1 MRKLIVSNIM
11 SLDGYY
17 EGPGK
22 NVMVLFDYR
31 RELYPADESFDAY
44 NAERLRAA
52 DMLLLGRV
60 SYDGFKSF
68 WPSVAD
74 DPNVT
79 PIQREISRL
88 NNAIDKV
95 VISDSLTSQETAPWH
110 NTRIIRRADAHEQI
124 AELKGQPGKD
134 ILVFGSYTLWNDL
147 LDHDLVDEL
156 HLMIGPVV
164 LGAGTPIFDGQPAVS
179 LRLIDTRTWDGSGN
193 VLVRYEV
200 RRQEMQ
206 SIGGVLDDSTVS

>member
-1 MRKLIVSNIM
+1 MHKLIVSNAM

-22 NVMVLFDYR
+22 NVMALFDYR
-31 RELYPADESFDAY
+31 WEYPTDESFDAY

-52 DMLLLGRV
+52 DTLLLGGV

-74 DPNVT
+74 DSNAT

-95 VISDSLTSQETAPWH
+95 VISDSLTSEETAPWH
-110 NTRIIRRADAHEQI
+110 NTYIIRRAEAHAQI

-134 ILVFGSYTLWNDL
+134 ILVFGSHTLWRDL
-147 LDHDLVDEL
+147 LAHDLVDEL

-164 LGAGTPIFDGQPAVS
+164 LGAGTPVFDGPPKAS
-179 LRLIDTRTWDGSGN
+179 LLLIDTRTWDGSGN
-193 VLVRYEV
+193 VLVQYEV
-200 RRQEMQ
+200 HRQKP
-206 SIGGVLDDSTVS
+206 

>member
-1 MRKLIVSNIM
+1 MRKLIVCNIM

-22 NVMVLFDYR
+22 NVMDLFDYR
-31 RELYPADESFDAY
+31 WEAYPTDESFDAY

-52 DMLLLGRV
+52 DTLLLGRV
-60 SYDGFKSF
+60 SYEGFKGY
-68 WPSVAD
+68 WPPMAD
-74 DPNVT
+74 DPNAT
-79 PIQREISRL
+79 PTTREISRL

-95 VISDSLTSQETAPWH
+95 VISDSLTSGETEPWH

-124 AELKGQPGKD
+124 AGLKRQTGKD
-134 ILVFGSYTLWNDL
+134 ILVFGSRTLWNDL
-147 LDHDLVDEL
+147 LAYDLVDEL

-164 LGAGTPIFDGQPAVS
+164 LGAGTPVFDGKPAVS
-179 LRLIDTRTWDGSGN
+179 LRLIDTRTWESSGN

-200 RRQEMQ
+200 RRQK
-206 SIGGVLDDSTVS
+206 T

>member
-1 MRKLIVSNIM
+1 MRKLVVSNIM

-22 NVMVLFDYR
+22 NVMALFDYR
-31 RELYPADESFDAY
+31 WDYPMDESFDAY

-52 DMLLLGRV
+52 DTLLLGRV
-60 SYDGFKSF
+60 SYEGFKGF

-74 DPNVT
+74 DPNAT

-95 VISDSLTSQETAPWH
+95 VISDSMTSEETAPWH
-110 NTRIIRRADAHEQI
+110 NTHIISRADAHEQL

-134 ILVFGSYTLWNDL
+134 ILVFGSRTLWNDL
-147 LDHDLVDEL
+147 LANDLVDEL
-156 HLMIGPVV
+156 HLMIGPSV
-164 LGAGTPIFDGQPAVS
+164 LGAGTPLFDGQPAVS

-200 RRQEMQ
+200 RRQK
-206 SIGGVLDDSTVS
+206 T

>member
-1 MRKLIVSNIM
+1 MRKLIVSNAT

-31 RELYPADESFDAY
+31 WDYPADESFDVY

-52 DMLLLGRV
+52 DTLLLGRT
-60 SYDGFKSF
+60 SYEGFKGF
-68 WPSVAD
+68 WPPVAD
-74 DPNVT
+74 DPNAT
-79 PIQREISRL
+79 PLQREISRL

-95 VISDSLTSQETAPWH
+95 VISDSLTSEETAPWH
-110 NTRIIRRADAHEQI
+110 NIRIIGRADAQGQI
-124 AELKGQPGKD
+124 AELKRQTGKD
-134 ILVFGSYTLWNDL
+134 ILVFGSRTLWRDL

-164 LGAGTPIFDGQPAVS
+164 IGAGTPLFDGQPAVS

-200 RRQEMQ
+200 RQ
-206 SIGGVLDDSTVS
+206 GK

>member
-1 MRKLIVSNIM
+1 MRKLIVSNAM

-22 NVMVLFDYR
+22 NVMALFDYR
-31 RELYPADESFDAY
+31 WDYPTDESFDVY

-52 DMLLLGRV
+52 DTLLLGRV
-60 SYDGFKSF
+60 SYEGFKGF

-74 DPNVT
+74 DPDAT
-79 PIQREISRL
+79 PIQREISQL

-95 VISDSLTSQETAPWH
+95 VISDTLTAEETAPWH
-110 NTRIIRRADAHEQI
+110 NTRIIRRAEAHEQI
-124 AELKGQPGKD
+124 AELKRQTGKD
-134 ILVFGSYTLWNDL
+134 ILVFGSHTLWNDL
-147 LDHDLVDEL
+147 LAIDLVDEL

-164 LGAGTPIFDGQPAVS
+164 LGAGTPVFDGQPAVS
-179 LRLIDTRTWDGSGN
+179 LRLIETRTWDGSGN

-200 RRQEMQ
+200 RRQ
-206 SIGGVLDDSTVS
+206 DT

>member
-1 MRKLIVSNIM
+1 MRKLIVCNIM

-22 NVMVLFDYR
+22 NVMDLFDYR
-31 RELYPADESFDAY
+31 WEAYPTDESFDAY

-52 DMLLLGRV
+52 DTLLLGRV
-60 SYDGFKSF
+60 SYEGFKGY
-68 WPSVAD
+68 WPPMAD
-74 DPNVT
+74 DPNAT
-79 PIQREISRL
+79 PTSREISRL

-95 VISDSLTSQETAPWH
+95 VISDSLTSGETEPWH

-124 AELKGQPGKD
+124 AGLKRQTGKD
-134 ILVFGSYTLWNDL
+134 ILVFGSRTLWNDL
-147 LDHDLVDEL
+147 LAYDLVDEL

-164 LGAGTPIFDGQPAVS
+164 LGAGTPVFDGKPAVS

-200 RRQEMQ
+200 RRPY
-206 SIGGVLDDSTVS
+206 

>member
-1 MRKLIVSNIM
+1 MRKLIVSNAM

-22 NVMVLFDYR
+22 NVMALFDYR
-31 RELYPADESFDAY
+31 WDYPTDESFDAY

-52 DMLLLGRV
+52 DTLLLGRV
-60 SYDGFKSF
+60 SYEGFKGF

-74 DPNVT
+74 DPNAT

-95 VISDSLTSQETAPWH
+95 VISDSLTSEETAPWL

-124 AELKGQPGKD
+124 ADLKRQPGKD
-134 ILVFGSYTLWNDL
+134 ILVFGSHTLWEDL
-147 LDHDLVDEL
+147 LANDLVDEL

-164 LGAGTPIFDGQPAVS
+164 LGAGTPVFDGPPKAS

-200 RRQEMQ
+200 RRQE
-206 SIGGVLDDSTVS
+206 T

>member
-1 MRKLIVSNIM
+1 MRKLIVSNMM

-31 RELYPADESFDAY
+31 WDYPTDESFDAY
-44 NAERLRAA
+44 NAERLHAA
-52 DMLLLGRV
+52 DTLLLGRV

-74 DPNVT
+74 DPNAT
-79 PIQREISRL
+79 PLQREISHL

-95 VISDSLTSQETAPWH
+95 VISDTLTSEETDPWH
-110 NTRIIRRADAHEQI
+110 NTRIIGRADAHERI
-124 AELKGQPGKD
+124 AELKRQLGKD
-134 ILVFGSYTLWNDL
+134 ILVFGSRTLWKDL
-147 LDHDLVDEL
+147 LANDLVDEL

-164 LGAGTPIFDGQPAVS
+164 LGAGTPVFDEQPAVT

-193 VLVRYEV
+193 VLLRYEV
-200 RRQEMQ
+200 PRQR
-206 SIGGVLDDSTVS
+206 T

>member
-1 MRKLIVSNIM
+1 MRKLIVCNIM

-31 RELYPADESFDAY
+31 LEAYPMDESFDSY

-52 DMLLLGRV
+52 DTLLLGRV
-60 SYDGFKSF
+60 SYEGFKEY
-68 WPSVAD
+68 WPPVAD
-74 DPNVT
+74 DPNAT
-79 PIQREISRL
+79 PTVREISRL

-95 VISDSLTSQETAPWH
+95 VISDSLNSEETEPWP
-110 NTRIIRRADAHEQI
+110 NTRIIRRADAHKQI
-124 AELKGQPGKD
+124 AELKRQTGKD
-134 ILVFGSYTLWNDL
+134 ILVFGSHTLWNDL
-147 LDHDLVDEL
+147 LAHDLVDEL
-156 HLMIGPVV
+156 HLMIGPIV

-200 RRQEMQ
+200 RRQE
-206 SIGGVLDDSTVS
+206 T

>member
-1 MRKLIVSNIM
+1 MRKLIVCNIM

-22 NVMVLFDYR
+22 NVMVLSM
-31 RELYPADESFDAY
+31 DEAFDAY

-52 DMLLLGRV
+52 DALLLGRR
-60 SYDGFKSF
+60 SYDGFKGF

-74 DPNVT
+74 DPDAT
-79 PIQREISRL
+79 PTHREIARL
-88 NNAIDKV
+88 DNEIDKV
-95 VISDSLTSQETAPWH
+95 VISDSITPAETEPWR
-110 NTRIIRRADAHEQI
+110 NTRIISRADAHEQI
-124 AELKGQPGKD
+124 AELKRQTGRD
-134 ILVFGSYTLWNDL
+134 ILVFGSRTLWNDL
-147 LDHDLVDEL
+147 LANDLVDEL

-164 LGAGTPIFDGQPAVS
+164 VGAGTPMFDGQPAAS

-200 RRQEMQ
+200 CRHRAHAQGP
-206 SIGGVLDDSTVS
+206 SRGAGNA

>member
-1 MRKLIVSNIM
+1 MRKLIVCNIM

-22 NVMVLFDYR
+22 NVMALFDYR
-31 RELYPADESFDAY
+31 REAYPMDESFDAY
-44 NAERLRAA
+44 NTERLRAA
-52 DMLLLGRV
+52 DTLLLGRV
-60 SYDGFKSF
+60 SYEGFKSY

-74 DPNVT
+74 DPKT
-79 PIQREISRL
+79 PPFQREISRL
-88 NNAIDKV
+88 DNAIEKV
-95 VISDSLTSQETAPWH
+95 VISDSLTAAQTEPWRST
-110 NTRIIRRADAHEQI
+110 TRIISRADAHEQM
-124 AELKGQPGKD
+124 AKLKNQTGKD
-134 ILVFGSYTLWNDL
+134 ILVFGSRTLWNDL
-147 LDHDLVDEL
+147 LAHSLVDEL

-200 RRQEMQ
+200 RR
-206 SIGGVLDDSTVS
+206 